1 MERPVAD
8 RTDELASGAMERA
21 TELFR
26 ALANPLR
33 VAIVRELGQEERT
46 VSGLVESLGVAQPRI
61 SEHLAILRA
70 ANLVLGTRA
79 GRRVT
84 YSLVDHHV
92 AHIVD
97 DAVLHASEPVT
108 AA

>member
-1 MERPVAD
+1 MAGANDPQVA
-8 RTDELASGAMERA
+8 LERA

-33 VAIVRELGQEERT
+33 VAIVRELGHGERT
-46 VSGLVESLGVAQPRI
+46 VTELVDRLEVAQPRI

-70 ANLVLGTRA
+70 ANLVVGTRA
-79 GRRVT
+79 GRQVT
-84 YSLVDHHV
+84 YHLVDEHV

-97 DAVLHASEPVT
+97 DAVLHASEPT
-108 AA
+108 PAA